1 MKAVSV
7 AKYYLLKDI
16 QGGLYDE
23 AKLNK
28 SLFVTQI
35 FYLVKT
41 GEKLF
46 EEDFEVYRKMPIVE
60 GAVFPATKILACRN
74 DDDLNL
80 EIKEFLNTMYDYLR
94 NISSMEL
101 DALIDEEP
109 TLKSI
114 RSDRFLMPMIKLE
127 EDIEGL
133 KKIYGKRVEEVF
145 RKIKK
150 S

>member
-109 TLKSI
+109 TLKNI